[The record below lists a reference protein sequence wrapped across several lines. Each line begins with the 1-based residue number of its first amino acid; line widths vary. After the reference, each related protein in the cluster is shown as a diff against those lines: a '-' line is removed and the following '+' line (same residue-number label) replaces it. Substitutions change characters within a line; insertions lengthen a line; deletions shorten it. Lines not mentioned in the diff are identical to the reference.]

1 MSCRREAYSDMQ
13 GEVNVRMAENV
24 LSAKMLGGFSVY
36 YEGRE
41 IALDRNTTSKSMQL
55 LQILLMNIE
64 AGGIAKTSLA
74 DALYGREEVENK
86 NGSLNNTIFR
96 LKKQLKAAGF
106 PEANYVVIK
115 RGMCRWE
122 NETIPVQ
129 VDAIEFERLIEK
141 GKQERDPEAKTE
153 AYLAACRLY
162 TGEFLPNMIG
172 EDWVAVRNVHY
183 QELYE
188 ESLRQL
194 FGWLQAEERY
204 EEIYQL
210 ATTAAGIYPFND
222 WALWQIDSLIAMSR
236 FREAMAIYEK
246 VTKLFFDELGLPP
259 SPEMLDRA
267 RLMAERISQ
276 SSGVIHDIKQRISER
291 QKMPG
296 AYYCTYPSFVDIY
309 HVVSRMMERNGM
321 SVYLMLCTLKHEGS
335 DMGSEEREQNVSK
348 ALRDS
353 IMGVLRRG
361 DFYTRYNTKQYLV
374 MLPEINQEN
383 CAKVSARI
391 DRAFSKKVRRSDFHV
406 DYYVASV
413 VEIDEDAAGEKPKF
427 RNSGPAWGSP
437 GEKES
442 NGEVS

>member
-1 MSCRREAYSDMQ
+1 
-13 GEVNVRMAENV
+13 MAEQT
-24 LSAKMLGGFSVY
+24 LKAKMLGGFSIY

-96 LKKQLKAAGF
+96 LKKQLKAGGF

-122 NETIPVQ
+122 DEAIPVQ
-129 VDAIEFERLIEK
+129 VDAIEFEKLIEK
-141 GKQERDPEAKTE
+141 GKKETDRAAKTE
-153 AYLAACRLY
+153 LYLEACRLY
-162 TGEFLPNMIG
+162 TGEFLPNMVG

-188 ESLRQL
+188 ESLRAL
-194 FGWLQAEERY
+194 FGWLQEEERFD
-204 EEIYQL
+204 EILQL
-210 ATTAAGIYPFND
+210 ATTATAIYPFDD

-236 FREAMAIYEK
+236 FREAMEIYEK

-259 SPEMLDRA
+259 SPEMLSRA

-276 SSGVIHDIKQRISER
+276 SSGVIHDIKQRIRER
-291 QKMPG
+291 QKFPG

-309 HVVSRMMERNGM
+309 HVISRMMERNGM
-321 SVYLMLCTLKHEGS
+321 SVYLMLCTIKYTGG
-335 DMGSEEREQNVSK
+335 DMGSAEKEQAVSK

-353 IMGVLRRG
+353 IMEVLRRG
-361 DFYTRYNTKQYLV
+361 DFYTRYNTQQYLI

-391 DRAFSKKVRRSDFHV
+391 DRAFSKKVRRSDFQV
-406 DYYVASV
+406 NYYVASV
-413 VEIDEDAAGEKPKF
+413 AEIDEDAVSEKPRF
-427 RNSGPAWGSP
+427 RSGGPVWSSV
-437 GEKES
+437 GETKGE
-442 NGEVS
+442 EVS